1 MLLNDGASEFTGW
14 STEFVKHAR
23 RMCTQ
28 IRNSEQGRHNYNHT
42 VDRDIG
48 FFAIRWRMQMTKK
61 VIPKWLWYFGLF
73 YKTELL
79 SRMSRG
85 KDKRTGYED
94 VTGQTPYIGD

>member
-1 MLLNDGASEFTGW
+1 
-14 STEFVKHAR
+14 
-23 RMCTQ
+23 
-28 IRNSEQGRHNYNHT
+28 
-42 VDRDIG
+42 
-48 FFAIRWRMQMTKK
+48 MTKK